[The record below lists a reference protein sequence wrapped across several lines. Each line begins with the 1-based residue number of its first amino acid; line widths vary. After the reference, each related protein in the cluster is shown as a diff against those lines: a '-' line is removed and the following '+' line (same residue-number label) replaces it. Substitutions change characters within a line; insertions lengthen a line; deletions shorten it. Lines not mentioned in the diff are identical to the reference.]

1 MAGQGGAIVSCCGT
15 WLRCAAT
22 GVPLVPGW
30 PGETEARRCRGRAGT
45 AAGSGGRRPDAGE
58 AGRGGSVVL
67 PAHGPVPASDDTS
80 VPSAGTIRP
89 VRRSYYDPSSAP
101 GKGVVWEWENDSG
114 SWTPYDMDVG
124 ITIQRAY
131 EKQHPWVDLSTIG
144 FCYVIDFAT
153 MGQIN
158 RQTQRKRRVRR
169 RLDMVY
175 PLVSGALPK
184 SQSWPASPGAAAIL
198 EPALLPPPAVSAA
211 PAAPPLLAPR
221 PYARGEPRSQAAPHR
236 GPEGSAG
243 PPTAA
248 GETLEPSCHR
258 AAACALRRPQGLR
271 QRPLRPALI
280 CTQPGVGS
288 AARGGEGGLAG
299 PCRHAAH
306 RRKWDGGTAVR
317 QLGIGKEKAA
327 LWLPCGV
334 LLFWGFA
341 QPGRT
346 ERWVDKKGLLRFRS
360 CPNAAAVEEI
370 IRRSSP
376 WEGGTAT
383 SIATHGKQREPLE
396 HAVIPARWLR
406 WG

>member
-22 GVPLVPGW
+22 GVLLVPGW

-184 SQSWPASPGAAAIL
+184 SQSWPASPGAAAAP
-198 EPALLPPPAVSAA
+198 PAPACACPQCLLVMSVKAAVSAGGLGAATLQPRKAPPAPPVAPKA
-211 PAAPPLLAPR
+211 PA
-221 PYARGEPRSQAAPHR
+221 
-236 GPEGSAG
+236 
-243 PPTAA
+243 PT
-248 GETLEPSCHR
+248 
-258 AAACALRRPQGLR
+258 
-271 QRPLRPALI
+271 
-280 CTQPGVGS
+280 PGAKVPDGTA
-288 AARGGEGGLAG
+288 AARGSLKPLGSQGGRRQAASTPALSPAG
-299 PCRHAAH
+299 PAASPP
-306 RRKWDGGTAVR
+306 GAGS
-317 QLGIGKEKAA
+317 GKAA
-327 LWLPCGV
+327 RPGLGTLNRSHLQRLAIAQSRV
-334 LLFWGFA
+334 L
-341 QPGRT
+341 
-346 ERWVDKKGLLRFRS
+346 
-360 CPNAAAVEEI
+360 
-370 IRRSSP
+370 
-376 WEGGTAT
+376 
-383 SIATHGKQREPLE
+383 IASG
-396 HAVIPARWLR
+396 
-406 WG
+406 